1 MADSGC
7 NSANLMEDHNDN
19 HSYKDPFD
27 FDREREER
35 ELRQAQEEFIEKRRA
50 KIRKRS
56 LWAIG
61 IGFFLVTFTVGSIY
75 LLLNHYSFL
84 LKEYG
89 IPDYG
94 FWGMLFRNLFFLL
107 GAFLVAGGLWGLLH
121 ARRIKIED
129 FTPSPEAMIF
139 LDQVR
144 ATRPTYSYF
153 LVGSII
159 ATYLVQLFTDD
170 QMSRELPKSIQLVGL
185 IKPLVWQGEPW
196 RLLTAATLH
205 GGLLHIYFNS
215 QAFYGF
221 GTMIE
226 MLSNRAHLA
235 IIFLLSVLG
244 GSTLSLLML
253 PEGTSVGASGGIL
266 GLVGYLAV
274 YGYRRK
280 QHLPPDFLK
289 NMLINIAFITAF
301 GIVAWQLIDNW
312 GHLGGFLIGIVYGGI
327 QIPRDPNADPRK
339 ISAFTD
345 ALGLLCVTIFVL
357 TNVLVILRLLDKI

>member
-1 MADSGC
+1 MD
-7 NSANLMEDHNDN
+7 DQNDN
-19 HSYKDPFD
+19 YRYQEPYD
-27 FDREREER
+27 FQREEEER
-35 ELRQAQEEFIEKRRA
+35 ELRKVQEEFLEKRRS

-56 LWAIG
+56 FWAIG
-61 IGFFLVTFTVGSIY
+61 IGLFLATFTVGSVY
-75 LLLNHYSFL
+75 LLLFHFPFL
-84 LKEYG
+84 LAQYG
-89 IPDYG
+89 VPNYG
-94 FWGMLFRNLFFLL
+94 FWGTLYRNLFFLL
-107 GAFLVAGGLWGLLH
+107 GIFLVAGGLWGLLH

-129 FTPSPEAMIF
+129 FTPTPEAMVF
-139 LDQVR
+139 LER
-144 ATRPTYSYF
+144 IRTTRPTYSYF

-159 ATYLVQLFTDD
+159 ATYLVQLITDV
-170 QMSRELPKSIQLVGL
+170 QVANTLPKSIELAGL

-221 GTMIE
+221 GSMIE
-226 MLSNRAHLA
+226 MLANRAHLT

-301 GIVAWQLIDNW
+301 GLVAWQLIDNW
-312 GHLGGFLIGIVYGGI
+312 GHLGGFLIGLVYGI
-327 QIPRDPNADPRK
+327 VQVPRNPNADPRK

-345 ALGLLCVTIFVL
+345 AAGLVCLTVFVL

>member
-1 MADSGC
+1 MDDQ
-7 NSANLMEDHNDN
+7 NNN
-19 HSYKDPFD
+19 YKYQDPYD
-27 FDREREER
+27 FQREEE
-35 ELRQAQEEFIEKRRA
+35 ELRRVQEEFLEKRRS

-61 IGFFLVTFTVGSIY
+61 IGFFLVTFTAGSVY
-75 LLLNHYSFL
+75 LLLNHFPFL
-84 LKEYG
+84 LAQYG
-89 IPDYG
+89 VPNYG
-94 FWGMLFRNLFFLL
+94 FWGILYRNLFFLL
-107 GAFLVAGGLWGLLH
+107 GIFLVGGGLWGLLH

-129 FTPSPEAMIF
+129 FTPSPEAMVF
-139 LDQVR
+139 LDQIR

-159 ATYLVQLFTDD
+159 ATYIVQLVTDV
-170 QMSRELPKSIQLVGL
+170 QVANELPKSIQLAGL

-196 RLLTAATLH
+196 RLITAATLH
-205 GGLLHIYFNS
+205 GGILHIYFNS

-226 MLSNRAHLA
+226 MLSNRAHLT

-301 GIVAWQLIDNW
+301 GLVAWQLIDNW
-312 GHLGGFLIGIVYGGI
+312 GHLGGFVIGLVYGII
-327 QIPRDPNADPRK
+327 QVPRNPNADPRK

-345 ALGLLCVTIFVL
+345 AAGLVCLTVFVL

>member
-1 MADSGC
+1 
-7 NSANLMEDHNDN
+7 MENQNDTN
-19 HSYKDPFD
+19 GWKSPYDLE
-27 FDREREER
+27 REEEER
-35 ELRQAQEEFIEKRRA
+35 ELRRAQEEFLENRRS

-56 LWAIG
+56 HWAIG
-61 IGFFLVTFTVGSIY
+61 IGIFLTTFTAGSVY
-75 LLLNHYSFL
+75 LLLNHYKFL
-84 LKEYG
+84 LVQFG
-89 IPDYG
+89 VPDYG
-94 FWGMLFRNLFFLL
+94 FWGMLYRNILFLL
-107 GAFLVAGGLWGLLH
+107 GIFLVAGGLWGLLH
-121 ARRIKIED
+121 ARRLKIED
-129 FTPSPEAMIF
+129 YTPSPEAMMF
-139 LDQVR
+139 LNQVR
-144 ATRPTYSYF
+144 TTRPTYSYF

-159 ATYLVQLFTDD
+159 ATYLVQLVTDAD
-170 QMSRELPKSIQLVGL
+170 APVANQLPRSIELVGL

-226 MLSNRAHLA
+226 MLSNRAHLS
-235 IIFLLSVLG
+235 IIFLFSVLG

-253 PEGTSVGASGGIL
+253 PEGASVGASGGIL

-301 GIVAWQLIDNW
+301 GLVAWQLIDNW
-312 GHLGGFLIGIVYGGI
+312 GHLGGFLIGLVYGVI
-327 QIPRDPNADPRK
+327 QVPRNPNADPRK

-345 ALGLLCVTIFVL
+345 GLGLVSLVVFVL
-357 TNVLVILRLLDKI
+357 TSVLVILRLLDKI

>member
-1 MADSGC
+1 
-7 NSANLMEDHNDN
+7 MEENN
-19 HSYKDPFD
+19 ETNGWKSPYELE
-27 FDREREER
+27 REEEER
-35 ELRQAQEEFIEKRRA
+35 ELRKAQEEFLEKRRA

-61 IGFFLVTFTVGSIY
+61 IGFFFTSLTVGSVY
-75 LLLNHYSFL
+75 LLLNHFPYL
-84 LKEYG
+84 LDQYG
-89 IPDYG
+89 VPNYG
-94 FWGMLFRNLFFLL
+94 FWGMLFRNILFLL
-107 GAFLVAGGLWGLLH
+107 GIFLVGGGVWGLLH

-129 FTPSPEAMIF
+129 FTPSPEAMVF
-139 LDQVR
+139 LDQIR
-144 ATRPTYSYF
+144 TTRPTYSYF
-153 LVGSII
+153 LVGSIV
-159 ATYLVQLFTDD
+159 ATYLVQLVTDSD
-170 QMSRELPKSIQLVGL
+170 SQVVGQLPNSIQIAGL

-221 GTMIE
+221 GTMVE
-226 MLSNRAHLA
+226 MLANRAHLT

-280 QHLPPDFLK
+280 QHLPPDFFK
-289 NMLINIAFITAF
+289 NMMINVAFITAF
-301 GIVAWQLIDNW
+301 GLVAWRLIDNW
-312 GHLGGFLIGIVYGGI
+312 GHLGGFLIGLVYGGI
-327 QIPRDPNADPRK
+327 QIPRNPHDDPRK
-339 ISAFTD
+339 ISAITD
-345 ALGLLCVTIFVL
+345 AAGLFCLTVFVL
-357 TNVLVILRLLDKI
+357 TNVLVVLRLLDKI